1 MNSDS
6 LFVII
11 VIFLCVEFVAERV
24 LEVLNMRAMSP
35 VLPDRLKGIY
45 DEKEYGRFQCYKRE
59 TDRFARTGSFFS
71 FIVLLVFLFLG
82 GFGWYNRWI
91 VSFTDGAVGQAVLFM
106 WGVIWS
112 SALLGLPF
120 DWYATFRIEEKY
132 GFNRSTLKLWW
143 GDTLKSLALSTVIGG
158 GIVAAVTAF
167 YEWCG
172 PDFWWYAW
180 GVTAIFSLA
189 VSMFYSRLIVPLFN
203 KQIPLEPGPLRN
215 KIESFVRKTGFKLR
229 NIYVMDGSKRSTKAN
244 AYFSGFGPEKRIV
257 LYDTLL
263 HDLSEEEIVA
273 VLAHEIGHYR
283 KYHVLKAAVISVVQ
297 TGFMLWLFSLFVNI
311 PAFSEALGG
320 EKVYFQLGLVTFVL
334 LYSPI
339 ATVTGIFMN
348 GWSRRNEYEA
358 DAFVVSQG
366 EGEAL
371 ISGLKKISVKA
382 LSNLTPHPWYEF
394 VYYSHPSLLKR
405 IEAVRKGKH

>member
-1 MNSDS
+1 M
-6 LFVII
+6 
-11 VIFLCVEFVAERV
+11 
-24 LEVLNMRAMSP
+24 
-35 VLPDRLKGIY
+35 
-45 DEKEYGRFQCYKRE
+45 
-59 TDRFARTGSFFS
+59 
-71 FIVLLVFLFLG
+71 
-82 GFGWYNRWI
+82 
-91 VSFTDGAVGQAVLFM
+91 
-106 WGVIWS
+106 IWS